1 MEDVNNK
8 FIEGLKTFSKVL
20 KDSYN
25 EGNNLITLESFA
37 GLCTVICNLK
47 RLVSML
53 ESKEFVVINKDGS
66 IDNDFSKDLENL
78 IDFEIIYKPGC
89 NMFIDLSNSKTHE
102 SFNKI
107 INCADKIDSGDLQV
121 KDVRTSKPYVFFI
134 DSGHDIVKGWDVE
147 DNADYDNYYYDYT
160 KSFSS
165 RKEAEDFANELNSR
179 LHPTL
184 EGKDE
189 LTDSKSRAKHRSE
202 CFKVFHNKIPK
213 GDEASPYLEVYVDRD
228 LKMVYYTLMVHSC
241 QEGIYCTG
249 GLYKIPVF
257 RFCYSFN
264 EIKLRGGLFMVSKI
278 LDLKMSK
285 MPKSI
290 SYSPGSYSMIRL
302 GLSLFYPTSNYYPP
316 LAEDEGI

>member
-1 MEDVNNK
+1 MEDVNNV
-8 FIEGLKTFSKVL
+8 FIEGLKTFSNVL

-25 EGNNLITLESFA
+25 GGNNLIVLDSSIE
-37 GLCTVICNLK
+37 LYKVICDLK
-47 RLVSML
+47 ELASRL
-53 ESKEFVVINKDGS
+53 ESKEFISINKDGS
-66 IDNDFSKDLENL
+66 VDNNFYKDLENL
-78 IDFEIIYKPGC
+78 IGSRYIYKPGC
-89 NMFIDLSNSKTHE
+89 NLFIDLSNSETHE
-102 SFNKI
+102 SFKKI
-107 INCADKIDSGDLQV
+107 INCDDKIDSGELQI

-147 DNADYDNYYYDYT
+147 DNADYDNYYYDYI
-160 KSFSS
+160 KYFPS
-165 RKEAEDFANELNSR
+165 RKEAEEFANELNSR

-202 CFKVFHNKIPK
+202 CFKVFHNEIPK
-213 GDEASPYLEVYVDRD
+213 GDEASPSLKVYVDRD
-228 LKMVYYTLMVHSC
+228 LKMVYYTLMVHIR
-241 QEGIYCTG
+241 QEGIRCAG
-249 GLYKIPVF
+249 GLYRIPVF

-264 EIKLRGGLFMVSKI
+264 EIRLRGGLFIVNKI
-278 LDLKMSK
+278 LDSKMSK

>member
-47 RLVSML
+47 RLVFML

-89 NMFIDLSNSKTHE
+89 NMFIDLSNSKTYE

-121 KDVRTSKPYVFFI
+121 KDVRTSKPYVFRIGF
-134 DSGHDIVKGWDVE
+134 GHDVVKCWDVE
-147 DNADYDNYYYDYT
+147 DNIDYSSFEYIKY
-160 KSFSS
+160 FSS
-165 RKEAEDFANELNSR
+165 RNEAEEFAKELTNR

-189 LTDSKSRAKHRSE
+189 LTYRKSRAKHRSE
-202 CFKVFHNKIPK
+202 CFKVFHNEILK
-213 GDEASPYLEVYVDRD
+213 GDEVSPALEVYVDMD
-228 LKMVYYTLMVHSC
+228 LKMVYYTLMVHSDKESFPC
-241 QEGIYCTG
+241 GDD
-249 GLYKIPVF
+249 LYDIPVF

-264 EIKLRGGLFMVSKI
+264 EIRLRGGLFIVNKI
-278 LDLKMSK
+278 LDSKMSK

-302 GLSLFYPTSNYYPP
+302 GLSLFYYDSTYNHP
-316 LAEDEGI
+316 LIEY